1 MTETDTK
8 NHPLLHGRLLARNVA
23 WNLIGTGSP
32 LLIAFFSIPILIDRL
47 GADRFG
53 VIALAW
59 TLIGYAGL
67 FDLGLGR
74 ALTKLVSEKLGNGRE
89 QEIPELFWTSQTMMM
104 ALGVA
109 GATLFAMGIHS
120 LIYGILKI
128 PMALQGD
135 ALHAFYALAISIPI
149 VISTAGLR
157 GFLEAQQSFGLI
169 NLIRVPMGIFTF
181 AGPLLV
187 LPFSDHIFPITVV
200 LVAGRVVAWMAHLF
214 LCFHVT
220 PVLAHELAVKP
231 RHMRALFTLGG
242 WMTVSNVVGP
252 TMLYMD
258 RFVIGALVSA
268 AAVTY
273 YATPYEVVTKL
284 LIVSGA
290 VSAVMFP
297 AFSLSSA
304 QNSESRRLGVLYR
317 RTTLYILAILIPL
330 TVVLIAIAKSGLTL
344 WLGSDFAMHSYRVAQ
359 LLLAG
364 TLALAAGALPFALLQ
379 GLGRPDIPA
388 KLNLVELPFYA
399 AALYWLIQTYGVPG
413 AAVAWMLRAFVDTAL
428 LMFFAHRIQ
437 TNPFPRSAGAA
448 VESVI
453 PLSSEF

>member
-1 MTETDTK
+1 MTEAVAK
-8 NHPLLHGRLLARNVA
+8 NHPLLHGRLLARNVV

-32 LLIAFFSIPILIDRL
+32 LLVAFFSVPILIHRL
-47 GADRFG
+47 GPDRFG

-89 QEIPELFWTSQTMMM
+89 KEIPELFWTSQTMMM
-104 ALGVA
+104 ALGLA
-109 GATLFAMGIHS
+109 GASLFALGMHS
-120 LIYGILKI
+120 LVYGMLKI
-128 PMALQGD
+128 PTALQRD
-135 ALHAFYALAISIPI
+135 ALRAFYALAISIPI
-149 VISTAGLR
+149 AISTAGLR

-187 LPFSDHIFPITVV
+187 LPFSDHIFPITLV
-200 LVAGRVVAWMAHLF
+200 LVAGRVIAWMAHLF
-214 LCFHVT
+214 LCFRVA
-220 PVLAHELAVKP
+220 PLLAHELAVRP
-231 RHMRALFTLGG
+231 RQMRSLFILGG
-242 WMTVSNVVGP
+242 WMTVGNVVGP
-252 TMLYMD
+252 AMLYMD
-258 RFVIGALVSA
+258 RFVIGGLVSA
-268 AAVTY
+268 AAVAY

-284 LIVSGA
+284 LILSSA

-304 QNSESRRLGVLYR
+304 RDNRRLGALYR
-317 RTTLYILAILIPL
+317 VTMLFILAILIPL
-330 TVVLIAIAKSGLTL
+330 TVVLIAIARPGLSF
-344 WLGSDFAMHSYRVAQ
+344 WLGSDFSMHSYRIAQ
-359 LLLAG
+359 LLLLG
-364 TLALAAGALPFALLQ
+364 TLAFAVGALPFALLQ

-399 AALYWLIQTYGVPG
+399 VALYWFIQTYGVTG
-413 AAVAWMLRAFVDTAL
+413 AAAAWMLRAVADSAL
-428 LMFFAHRIQ
+428 LVFFAHRVQ
-437 TNPFPRSAGAA
+437 TNAFPQSTGAA

-453 PLSSEF
+453 L

>member
-1 MTETDTK
+1 MAETNMK
-8 NHPLLHGRLLARNVA
+8 SHPLLHGRLLARNVV

-32 LLIAFFSIPILIDRL
+32 LLVAVFSIPILLHRL
-47 GADRFG
+47 GTDRFG

-89 QEIPELFWTSQTMMM
+89 QEIPELFWTSQTMML
-104 ALGVA
+104 ALGLA
-109 GATLFAMGIHS
+109 GASLFALGIHS
-120 LIYGILKI
+120 LVYGILKI
-128 PMALQGD
+128 PTALQTD
-135 ALHAFYALAISIPI
+135 ALRAFYALAISIPI

-169 NLIRVPMGIFTF
+169 NLIRVPMGIFSF

-200 LVAGRVVAWMAHLF
+200 LVVGRVVAWAAHLF
-214 LCFHVT
+214 LCFLVM
-220 PVLAHELAVKP
+220 PVLAHELAVRP
-231 RHMRALFTLGG
+231 QYMRTLFTLGG

-273 YATPYEVVTKL
+273 YASPYEVVTKL

-304 QNSESRRLGVLYR
+304 QDSRRLRTLYR
-317 RTTLYILAILIPL
+317 STTLYILSILIPL
-330 TVVLIAIAKSGLTL
+330 TAVLVAIARPGLSL
-344 WLGSDFAMHSYRVAQ
+344 WLGSNFSMHSYRTAQ
-359 LLLAG
+359 LLLVG
-364 TLALAAGALPFALLQ
+364 TLALAVGALPFALLQ

-399 AALYWLIQTYGVPG
+399 AALYWFIQTYGVTG
-413 AAVAWMLRAFVDTAL
+413 AAAAWMLRASADAAL

-437 TNPFPRSAGAA
+437 TDPIPQRVGTA
-448 VESVI
+448 VESVTT
-453 PLSSEF
+453 L

>member
-1 MTETDTK
+1 MTEADTK
-8 NHPLLHGRLLARNVA
+8 NHPLLHGRLLARNVV
-23 WNLIGTGSP
+23 WNLIGSGSP
-32 LLIAFFSIPILIDRL
+32 LLVAFFSIPILIHKV
-47 GADRFG
+47 GTDRFG

-59 TLIGYAGL
+59 TLIGYSGL

-89 QEIPELFWTSQTMMM
+89 KEIPELFWTSQTMMM
-104 ALGVA
+104 ALGLA
-109 GATLFAMGIHS
+109 GASLFALGMHS
-120 LIYGILKI
+120 LVYGILKI
-128 PMALQGD
+128 PTALQRD
-135 ALHAFYALAISIPI
+135 ALRAFYALALSIPI

-157 GFLEAQQSFGLI
+157 GFLEAHQSFGLI

-187 LPFSDHIFPITVV
+187 LPFSDHIFPITLV

-220 PVLAHELAVKP
+220 PVLAHGLAVRP
-231 RHMRALFTLGG
+231 RHIRSLFILGG
-242 WMTVSNVVGP
+242 WMTVGNVVGP
-252 TMLYMD
+252 AMLYMD

-284 LIVSGA
+284 LILSSA

-304 QNSESRRLGVLYR
+304 RDNRRLGALYR
-317 RTTLYILAILIPL
+317 VTMLYILAILIPL
-330 TVVLIAIAKSGLTL
+330 TVVLIAIARPGLSF
-344 WLGSDFAMHSYRVAQ
+344 WLGSDFSMHSYRIAQ
-359 LLLAG
+359 LLLLG
-364 TLALAAGALPFALLQ
+364 TLAFAVGALPFVLLQ

-388 KLNLVELPFYA
+388 KLNLLELPFYA
-399 AALYWLIQTYGVPG
+399 AGLYWFIQTYGVTG
-413 AAVAWMLRAFVDTAL
+413 AAAAWMLRAVADSAL
-428 LMFFAHRIQ
+428 LIFFAHRVQ
-437 TNPFPRSAGAA
+437 TNAFPRSTGAA

-453 PLSSEF
+453 SL

>member
-1 MTETDTK
+1 MTESPTK
-8 NHPLLHGRLLARNVA
+8 HHYLLQGPLLVRNVI
-23 WNLIGTGSP
+23 WNLLGTGSP
-32 LLIAFFSIPILIDRL
+32 LLVAFVSIPILIHRL
-47 GADRFG
+47 GTDRFG

-74 ALTKLVSEKLGNGRE
+74 ALTKLVSEKLGSGRQE
-89 QEIPELFWTSQTMMM
+89 EIPELFWTSQTMMM
-104 ALGVA
+104 ALGLV
-109 GATLFAMGIHS
+109 GAAIFALGSH
-120 LIYGILKI
+120 LLVYGILKI
-128 PMALQGD
+128 PIAIRSD
-135 ALHAFYALAISIPI
+135 ALYSFYALAVSIPV

-157 GFLEAQQSFGLI
+157 GFLEAQQAFGLI
-169 NLIRVPMGIFTF
+169 NLVRTPMGIFTF

-187 LPFSDHIFPITVV
+187 LPFSNHIFPITVA
-200 LVAGRVVAWMAHLF
+200 LVAGRIAGWMAHLL
-214 LCFHVT
+214 LCFRVSSA
-220 PVLAHELAVKP
+220 LAGELAVRP
-231 RHMRALFTLGG
+231 QHIGSLFSLGG

-252 TMLYMD
+252 LMLYID
-258 RFVIGALVSA
+258 RFVIGALVST

-304 QNSESRRLGVLYR
+304 QDRHRLGTLYR
-317 RTTLYILAILIPL
+317 STTLYLLALLLPL
-330 TVVLIAIAKSGLTL
+330 TGVLIAIARPGLSL
-344 WLGSDFAMHSYRVAQ
+344 WLGPDFSMHSYRIAQ
-359 LLLAG
+359 LLLVG
-364 TLALAAGALPFALLQ
+364 TLALAVGALPFALLQ

-399 AALYWLIQTYGVPG
+399 VALYWLIQTYGVTG
-413 AAVAWMLRAFVDTAL
+413 AAVAWMLRASIDAGL
-428 LMFFAHRIQ
+428 LIVLAHWIGR
-437 TNPFPRSAGAA
+437 NPSPQVAGLP

-453 PLSSEF
+453 L